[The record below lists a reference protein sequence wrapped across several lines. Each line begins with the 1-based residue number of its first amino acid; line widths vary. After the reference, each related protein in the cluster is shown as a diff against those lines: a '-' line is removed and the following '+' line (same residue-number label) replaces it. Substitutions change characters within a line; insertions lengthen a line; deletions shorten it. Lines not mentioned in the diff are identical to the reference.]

1 VTTPDDPKTTEALAP
16 EPADAET
23 AVAEPTEEEAPPP
36 TRGRSLGL
44 EAIDRYLPAVAVIGM
59 VATYLQVAA
68 DFALIVIALVWL
80 VATRLTRSR
89 RFLGLTLTEALAWD
103 ATVLIFLL
111 LVFNALAAAAKPA

>member
-1 VTTPDDPKTTEALAP
+1 VTTPDDPTATEPVMTEPAADDEATP
-16 EPADAET
+16 EP
-23 AVAEPTEEEAPPP
+23 PPRP
-36 TRGRSLGL
+36 GRTFGL
-44 EAIDRYLPAVAVIGM
+44 EAIDRYLPVVAIIGM

-111 LVFNALAAAAKPA
+111 LVFNALAAAQQPA